1 MPQQD
6 TSAILAPGSER
17 HCHYRPIEQLSLF
30 PSQVHPSS
38 LDTQMLRSNQEFSPV
53 QQAASRSDVRCRVL
67 PLPHTGYRDSSLPSN
82 GFLLLCQLHDSFS
95 GLQKKKGLLFR
106 QVLTEANCDDNA
118 VVPFNVNH
126 EIAWCPKRIKSDL
139 EDFVDFSWRVSEIYR
154 RTGVGYHLSFFCVLR
169 DP

>member
-1 MPQQD
+1 MSNFTT
-6 TSAILAPGSER
+6 TSHRVPRLVPAVER
-17 HCHYRPIEQLSLF
+17 L
-30 PSQVHPSS
+30 
-38 LDTQMLRSNQEFSPV
+38 PV
-53 QQAASRSDVRCRVL
+53 ALPAAR
-67 PLPHTGYRDSSLPSN
+67 
-82 GFLLLCQLHDSFS
+82 FIQWFA
-95 GLQKKKGLLFR
+95 KKKGLLFR